1 MRKLLKKIQRFY
13 YINMLSFDRET
24 LTIVAIVV
32 CIAATVYMYKEFTNA
47 KSDIEGIKSFCN
59 KIVQAQH
66 QPPPPRQQIIEE
78 GDDED
83 DEEPVPVNN
92 IADSGDN

>member
-1 MRKLLKKIQRFY
+1 
-13 YINMLSFDRET
+13 MLSFDRET

-47 KSDIEGIKSFCN
+47 KSDIEGIKTFCN

-66 QPPPPRQQIIEE
+66 QSPPRQQVIEE
-78 GDDED
+78 GDDDD
-83 DEEPVPVNN
+83 DEEPVPVNK